1 MSAFDRFKSKAE
13 ELAKKAK
20 PKAEELRE
28 KAKPL
33 AQTFME
39 KAERAGE
46 SLKNKADDVA
56 EGFRQ
61 GTEKAR
67 PSDDKP
73 ATEPEKPAEPGEGK
87 PEA

>member
-13 ELAKKAK
+13 ELAK
-20 PKAEELRE
+20 

-46 SLKNKADDVA
+46 SLKNKAEDVA

-61 GTEKAR
+61 GTEKATR
-67 PSDDKP
+67 PADEKP
-73 ATEPEKPAEPGEGK
+73 EPEKPADPGEGK